1 LNPEGSQLAAC
12 CSGHGIQIWDLRAI
26 RQQLADMGLD
36 WDLPPYSPT
45 EPLAV
50 SKPLKVKVLAAN

>member
-1 LNPEGSQLAAC
+1 LHL
-12 CSGHGIQIWDLRAI
+12 I

-36 WDLPPYSPT
+36 WDLPPYSSA

-50 SKPLKVKVLAAN
+50 SKPLKVKALAGN